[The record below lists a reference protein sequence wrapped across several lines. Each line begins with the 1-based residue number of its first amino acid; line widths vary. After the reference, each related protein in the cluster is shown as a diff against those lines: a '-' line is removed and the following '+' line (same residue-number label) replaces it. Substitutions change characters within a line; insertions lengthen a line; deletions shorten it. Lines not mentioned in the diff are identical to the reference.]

1 MTEEKERKS
10 FVKFK
15 GLIRVTDQAHVDEY
29 NTAIKENMEVNM
41 YILNIII
48 NMKNNVFLIIFYNVS
63 IIFKNLKLYKINK
76 QRTNNYCCIYFRIK
90 LISQKRFI

>member
-1 MTEEKERKS
+1 MIEEKERKS

-48 NMKNNVFLIIFYNVS
+48 NMKNNIFLIFFIMFQL
-63 IIFKNLKLYKINK
+63 FLKI
-76 QRTNNYCCIYFRIK
+76 
-90 LISQKRFI
+90 

>member
-1 MTEEKERKS
+1 MTQEKERKS

-48 NMKNNVFLIIFYNVS
+48 NMKNNIFLIFFIMFQL
-63 IIFKNLKLYKINK
+63 FLKI
-76 QRTNNYCCIYFRIK
+76 
-90 LISQKRFI
+90 